1 MLEPG
6 IVHSDRNL
14 TPMLTYMC
22 LSTVCEDKVMMFW
35 ESPNQEMIL
44 MVHKLVLVYSSIGKT
59 KVSISTASRRVM

>member
-1 MLEPG
+1 
-6 IVHSDRNL
+6 
-14 TPMLTYMC
+14 MLTYMC